1 MRLSVYD
8 GDGTLVAEADLDSKH
23 PLHEGPDGSLAG
35 HAVGRFVPGPGFARI
50 GPKVDAI
57 RNVFAGGD
65 VERALALSDDVDA
78 LGLWAMD
85 PAGRFFKLSNVQFQQ
100 GGLLF
105 FATHEP

>member
-8 GDGTLVAEADLDSKH
+8 GDGTLVAEDDLDPTH
-23 PLHEGPDGSLAG
+23 PRHEGPGGSLAG
-35 HAVGRFVPGPGFARI
+35 HVVGHYTPGPGFARI

-57 RNVFAGGD
+57 RDVFAGGD
-65 VERALALSDDVDA
+65 VERAFELSDDVDA

-85 PAGRFFKLSNVQFQQ
+85 PSGRKFHLSNVQFQQ

-105 FATHEP
+105 FAAHTP